1 MLDQLAVPR
10 LENEG
15 PALHR
20 GDVDIRGRVG
30 EPLLYTLLET
40 LLYQQFLGRE
50 IGYQQIEVVQVAL
63 SHLELSGGHV
73 QECDTAPVLR
83 ETQRG
88 DIVVLLLGQH
98 LVAVDHARR
107 DNLGDPPLDQLLGQ
121 LRILQLV
128 AHSHLIPGPHQLG
141 HVARK
146 RMVRKPRQLDIALV
160 SVRLAGLHDAQHLAG
175 SHRILPVRLIEVP
188 HPHQQQGLRTSR
200 LELVVLLYQRRI
212 LLFLFFLVCHF
223 ESLPI

>member
-1 MLDQLAVPR
+1 MGA
-10 LENEG
+10 
-15 PALHR
+15 
-20 GDVDIRGRVG
+20 I
-30 EPLLYTLLET
+30 
-40 LLYQQFLGRE
+40 
-50 IGYQQIEVVQVAL
+50 
-63 SHLELSGGHV
+63 
-73 QECDTAPVLR
+73 R

-88 DIVVLLLGQH
+88 DIVVLLLSQH

-128 AHSHLIPGPHQLG
+128 AHSHLIAGPHQFG

-160 SVRLAGLHDAQHLAG
+160 PVRLAGLHDTQHLAG

-200 LELVVLLYQRRI
+200 LDFISGVSSFSFFSLFAISSHFRFKRGKNTKIRVIAIAVLRQRACGLFI
-212 LLFLFFLVCHF
+212 LKLRTFGR
-223 ESLPI
+223 